1 MKHIVLFVFFIGCVS
16 THGQSIQV
24 SNNDNSYDSK
34 GHIVDVHD
42 GRVIKFNDTFYWYG
56 TTYGTTNGFTSKNHY
71 SVYSSNDL
79 KTWKHEGRLLPD
91 QPTGVYYRPHV
102 IYNKKNDNY
111 VLWYNW
117 YPKLW
122 EGRFGVAVSKSPTG
136 PFDIINDDVK
146 MVNSDIGLGDFGL
159 FVDDDLQ
166 AYISYNT
173 IKDHQVSIE
182 KLDDDYTGS
191 TMLNGGVIAK
201 HMEAGSQFKRNG
213 KYYLLTDYTCCFCNE
228 GSGAR
233 VYVSEDPLSG
243 YQFTGNI
250 NRYPGKFSSV
260 LNDGVKTGTVY
271 QTVQKQD
278 SVFQAIELNFTDA
291 SRPTS
296 MEIAL
301 FTGNRP
307 ANCGDVD
314 NPRVHPEFI
323 LPEFEFSYWD
333 YDHWENITVQKSK
346 IDKSAISARMTYV
359 FPDIQAT
366 RIRIKPNSNYPF
378 DAVYMNEIEIANIS
392 FRAYL
397 TGPGIPQRPIIPAQQ
412 TYVMALESQN
422 GTDYIWMGDLWGSA
436 SDGVKGHD
444 YQYWSAPLE
453 FNSDGTIQ
461 PLQWTDAWEVELKD
475 E

>member
-1 MKHIVLFVFFIGCVS
+1 MKYLLLIVFFLSCLNACSQKIHV
-16 THGQSIQV
+16 
-24 SNNDNSYDSK
+24 NNTENSYDSK

-56 TTYGTTNGFTSKNHY
+56 TTYGTTNGFTTKNYY
-71 SVYSSNDL
+71 SVYSSKDL
-79 KTWKHEGRLLPD
+79 KTWNPEGRLLPN

-122 EGRFGVAVSKSPTG
+122 DGQFGVAVSDSPTG
-136 PFDIINDDVK
+136 PFKIINDNVT

-182 KLDDDYTGS
+182 KLNDDYTAS
-191 TMLNGGVIAK
+191 TFINGGVIAK

-233 VYVSEDPLSG
+233 VYISDNPLSG
-243 YQFTGNI
+243 YTFTGNI
-250 NRYPGKFSSV
+250 NRYPGTFSSV
-260 LNDGVKTGTVY
+260 LNDGIKTGTIY
-271 QTVQKQD
+271 ESIQKKD
-278 SVFQAIELNFTDA
+278 SVFQSVVLNFADEATL
-291 SRPTS
+291 TS
-296 MEIAL
+296 IEIAL

-307 ANCGDVD
+307 ANCGDVA

-323 LPEFEFSYWD
+323 TPEFEFSYWN
-333 YDHWENITVQKSK
+333 YNHWEKINVKQPTVK
-346 IDKSAISARMTYV
+346 KSAISENLTFRL
-359 FPDIQAT
+359 PDIRSNRL
-366 RIRIKPNSNYPF
+366 RIQPNPDYAF
-378 DAVYMNEIEIANIS
+378 DTVYINEITMDNIS
-392 FRAYL
+392 FQAYIA
-397 TGPGIPQRPIIPAQQ
+397 GPAVPQLPIIPAQQ
-412 TYVMALESQN
+412 TYVMALETVE
-422 GTDYIWMGDLWGSA
+422 GTEYIWMGDLWGSA
-436 SDGVKGHD
+436 SDDVKGHD
-444 YQYWSAPLE
+444 YQFWSSPLS
-453 FNSDGTIQ
+453 FNNDGTIK
-461 PLQWTDAWEVELKD
+461 PIQWIDEWEVNID
-475 E
+475 